1 MKKIILI
8 AGLLLVAFDGWAEE
22 EFPIELTCDF
32 TESIIY
38 FNLEKEMKDSWFG
51 IHSSLNEIHK
61 KWVFLDKKYL
71 NKQNKFSEQ
80 VIKDS
85 AIYLRSAP
93 AVAKIDFR
101 INRLTGS
108 AYIGRDKLLAVGNVG
123 DKLTAG
129 GRKGHCYKGFK
140 EYTEKKF

>member
-1 MKKIILI
+1 MKKLILI
-8 AGLLLVAFDGWAEE
+8 SALLLVASNGWAEE

-38 FNLEKEMKDSWFG
+38 LNLEKEMKDSWFR

-140 EYTEKKF
+140 KYTEKKF

>member
-1 MKKIILI
+1 MKKLILI
-8 AGLLLVAFDGWAEE
+8 SALLLVASNGWAED

-38 FNLEKEMKDSWFG
+38 LNLEKEMKDSWFR

-71 NKQNKFSEQ
+71 NKENKFSEQ

-93 AVAKIDFR
+93 SVAKIDFR

-108 AYIGRDKLLAVGNVG
+108 AFIGRDKLVKVGNVG
-123 DKLTAG
+123 DKLVAG
-129 GRKGHCYKGFK
+129 GRKGHCYKGFR

>member
-1 MKKIILI
+1 MKKLILI
-8 AGLLLVAFDGWAEE
+8 SALLLFGFNGWAEE

-38 FNLEKEMKDSWFG
+38 LNLEKETKDSSFI

-71 NKQNKFSEQ
+71 NKENKFSEQ

-93 AVAKIDFR
+93 SIAKIDFR

-108 AYIGRDKLLAVGNVG
+108 AFIGRDKLVKVGNVG
-123 DKLTAG
+123 DKLVAG

>member
-1 MKKIILI
+1 MKKLILI
-8 AGLLLVAFDGWAEE
+8 SALLLVASNGWAEE

-38 FNLEKEMKDSWFG
+38 LNLEKEMKDSWFR

-93 AVAKIDFR
+93 SAAKIDFR

-108 AYIGRDKLLAVGNVG
+108 AYMGSATKKFVLA
-123 DKLTAG
+123 A